1 MTQELFGDIG
11 RRSSDDIGQNQG
23 GVSFRAVGGQLCA
36 NRIGN
41 GSRVCIG
48 GYIHR
53 NETIKAVRI
62 VAVHM
67 RRALLESGGK
77 RRMRNNQD
85 RSRHKGP
92 LGNAEKPIVSEP
104 INRPKRL
111 KID

>member
-41 GSRVCIG
+41 GSRICIG

-53 NETIKAVRI
+53 A
-62 VAVHM
+62 A
-67 RRALLESGGK
+67 GG
-77 RRMRNNQD
+77 
-85 RSRHKGP
+85 
-92 LGNAEKPIVSEP
+92 LGGGLGLCGS
-104 INRPKRL
+104 
-111 KID
+111 